1 MTDENE
7 TVHQIELEM
16 QRLMKII
23 NGDQEII
30 SKKNNEISELHSLLK
45 SKETEI
51 RLVRSQN
58 ETVLFVLIVAL
69 IFQKIAVGKTYN
81 FNAF

>member
-51 RLVRSQN
+51 RLVRKMKLCTFCSN
-58 ETVLFVLIVAL
+58 SC
-69 IFQKIAVGKTYN
+69 
-81 FNAF
+81 FNIPKDCCRKNL

>member
-51 RLVRSQN
+51 R
-58 ETVLFVLIVAL
+58 
-69 IFQKIAVGKTYN
+69 
-81 FNAF
+81 

>member
-51 RLVRSQN
+51 RLVRKMKLCTFCSN
-58 ETVLFVLIVAL
+58 S
-69 IFQKIAVGKTYN
+69 Y
-81 FNAF
+81 FNIPKDCCRKNL

>member
-51 RLVRSQN
+51 RLVRKMKLC
-58 ETVLFVLIVAL
+58 TFC
-69 IFQKIAVGKTYN
+69 YN
-81 FNAF
+81 SCFNIPKDCCRKNL